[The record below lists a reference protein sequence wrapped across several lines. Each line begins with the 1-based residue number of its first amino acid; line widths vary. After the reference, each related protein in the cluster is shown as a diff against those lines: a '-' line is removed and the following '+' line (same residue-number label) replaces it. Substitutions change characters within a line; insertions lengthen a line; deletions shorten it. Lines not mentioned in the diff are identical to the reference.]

1 MITKTA
7 DLPQKNWQNVS
18 TQIIKMKN
26 SYGIE
31 DDTMKIETILLCE
44 TK

>member
-1 MITKTA
+1 MVTMTA
-7 DLPQKNWQNVS
+7 NLPQKNWQNVS
-18 TQIIKMKN
+18 TQFIKMKN

-31 DDTMKIETILLCE
+31 DDTMKIETILLFE